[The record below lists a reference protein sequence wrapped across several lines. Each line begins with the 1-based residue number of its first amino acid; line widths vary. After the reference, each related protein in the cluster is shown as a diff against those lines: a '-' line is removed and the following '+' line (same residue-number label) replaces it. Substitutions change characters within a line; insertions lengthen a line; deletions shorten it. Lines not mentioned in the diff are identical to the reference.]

1 MKSGNPDAGP
11 RYIIVDP
18 YPIFIID
25 SMINR
30 PMRKTLPLKNTTL
43 RLCTCLTALG
53 LMLITTDP
61 LQAAG
66 RNSTANRPPVAADT
80 TAIHSILVN
89 KSLNSRKVKIGL
101 YPDARQQVLFF
112 SAAGKEK
119 KIYQLYMF
127 DMDGKLVNQASIRNR
142 ETTVLTNLAE
152 GNYLFEVF
160 SDDERIENGK
170 LTVR

>member
-11 RYIIVDP
+11 HYIIVDP

-25 SMINR
+25 SMINS
-30 PMRKTLPLKNTTL
+30 PMRKTLPLKKTTL
-43 RLCTCLTALG
+43 HLFTGFAAVS
-53 LMLITTDP
+53 LMLTTACP

-66 RNSTANRPPVAADT
+66 RHSTVSCPPVPADT
-80 TAIHSILVN
+80 NTIHTIQVN
-89 KSLNSRKVKIGL
+89 KSLNSKKVKIGL

-112 SAAGKEK
+112 SATGKDK

-142 ETTVLTNLAE
+142 ETTVLTNLSE
-152 GNYLFEVF
+152 GNYLFEIF